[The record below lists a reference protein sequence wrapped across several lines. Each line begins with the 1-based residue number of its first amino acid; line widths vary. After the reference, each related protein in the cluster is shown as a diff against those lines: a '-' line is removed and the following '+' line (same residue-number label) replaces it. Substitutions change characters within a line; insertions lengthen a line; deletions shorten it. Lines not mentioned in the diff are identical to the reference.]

1 MADETPP
8 DTTPHR
14 PPVRMGLRVVARH
27 SAGRHGGRALAHEI
41 VESHRPKHLQASTR
55 LKRVAARSPAP
66 PPPPAPPAAEFAY
79 DAPPAGGGPA
89 APAPAS
95 NVPSP
100 RELPRGMSDFAAQW
114 LFGDQNDAQSSLMSM
129 AEAKRLPEPTK
140 EERVAR
146 FIARGGLERSRGAR
160 IVEGAASGTP
170 LSADELG
177 VSDAPEAPS
186 SAPKKLSRAPAP
198 SVSTPA
204 PSAAAQ
210 EPEAPSE
217 APRRRLS
224 RAPASEAAPAAPP
237 SEAAP
242 ASPPSPASVARTPAA
257 TPSEGAPP
265 ATPSEAASA
274 ARTPATPSEAA
285 PASPSPA
292 SVARTPATPS
302 DAAPATPPAAPPER
316 PRPSNPA
323 ARPRPRLGRPHACRA
338 ARSSGRDTAG
348 NARCRLGGT
357 DS

>member
-129 AEAKRLPEPTK
+129 AEAERLPEPTK

-170 LSADELG
+170 LSAGELG
-177 VSDAPEAPS
+177 VADEPEPS
-186 SAPKKLSRAPAP
+186 AGPQKLARTPVAPA
-198 SVSTPA
+198 VSTPA
-204 PSAAAQ
+204 PSAAAP
-210 EPEAPSE
+210 EPEPAAD

-224 RAPASEAAPAAPP
+224 R
-237 SEAAP
+237 
-242 ASPPSPASVARTPAA
+242 SPASTP
-257 TPSEGAPP
+257 
-265 ATPSEAASA
+265 
-274 ARTPATPSEAA
+274 
-285 PASPSPA
+285 
-292 SVARTPATPS
+292 
-302 DAAPATPPAAPPER
+302 
-316 PRPSNPA
+316 
-323 ARPRPRLGRPHACRA
+323 
-338 ARSSGRDTAG
+338 
-348 NARCRLGGT
+348 GG
-357 DS
+357 